1 MAALLSTYNFL
12 LWPVILAI
20 LYIGYRA
27 ALPKPLPGI
36 PYNQDAA
43 GKLFGDVPEMM
54 GYVKRTKRIFVSV
67 LMNQA
72 SSYQEHNT
80 ITVLIIYSAGSHP

>member
-1 MAALLSTYNFL
+1 MAALLSTYNIL
-12 LWPVILAI
+12 LWPIILGV

-27 ALPKPLPGI
+27 ALPKPLPDI
-36 PYNQDAA
+36 PYNHDAA

-67 LMNQA
+67 LMNLD
-72 SSYQEHNT
+72 SSY
-80 ITVLIIYSAGSHP
+80 

>member
-27 ALPKPLPGI
+27 ALPKPLPDI

-72 SSYQEHNT
+72 PSYQESNT
-80 ITVLIIYSAGSHP
+80 ITVLIIYSAGSPP